1 LYYNPL
7 VTCFKLIIHHLY
19 VVHSNERPF
28 PCHWCTQTFKSSSNR
43 SKHERRIHEAERK
56 ASKLASAIAAS
67 AENDTAEEED
77 NKLAEQ
83 IAKPQSTSTSSS
95 TRNISKSIVP
105 PPPLT
110 IKKEKD
116 EPAVFRC
123 EYEGCT
129 SSFRTRSSLKDHQK
143 VHSDER

>member
-1 LYYNPL
+1 M
-7 VTCFKLIIHHLY
+7 
-19 VVHSNERPF
+19 HSNERPF
-28 PCHWCTQTFKSSSNR
+28 PCHYCTQTFKSSSNR

-56 ASKLASAIAAS
+56 ASKLAAAAAAAS
-67 AENDTAEEED
+67 GDTPDED
-77 NKLAEQ
+77 KLADQ
-83 IAKPQSTSTSSS
+83 IEKTQSTSSSSKES

-105 PPPLT
+105 PSLV
-110 IKKEKD
+110 IKKEKE
-116 EPAVFRC
+116 EPVDSSALIVHDDAGNRVFRC